1 MPSRRDY
8 LELYSDLGGYMT
20 DNFGEAYEQY
30 YGTSQGSAVDYS
42 TIGPAPSVSASR
54 ESVTPELLPWQEKV
68 GLSTLRQADT
78 VTKLSTGLSAAKGV
92 SLAGKTLGLGKAS
105 SLLSLKGAFGP
116 GSLLAAGPTQK
127 AFYASVPSNF
137 IGPPTMTQAG
147 YATGL
152 KALSAP
158 AKSAMAGAGVALA
171 GTILKNIPG
180 VDDDDDT
187 TLNVGESVGTLMQ
200 GAGTGA
206 AVAGLLGAA
215 GPVGWIA
222 GGAIALISALSK
234 REKARKAAEKQQE
247 ADIKIE
253 GIDEYRKSV
262 GEYQD
267 KLAAE
272 RQARYY
278 GQQAAMYDNAYGT
291 GAMTPGGYGIYS
303 EASFEKGGKKES
315 SAELTGQ
322 EIVTTA
328 SEQEAIE
335 QSLVEGNKKQAGS
348 IIKQAINRGD
358 VTPGPADHKKNPL
371 PVDDETGAVGGG
383 LFVEDGSGVYDHVN
397 RFKGK
402 SETQMGDIAK
412 KDIENKW
419 IPNGMY
425 R

>member
-30 YGTSQGSAVDYS
+30 YGTPQGSAVDYS
-42 TIGPAPSVSASR
+42 IIGPAPSVEASR
-54 ESVTPELLPWQEKV
+54 EAISPELLPWQEKV
-68 GLSTLRQADT
+68 GLSTLREADT
-78 VTKLSTGLSAAKGV
+78 FTKLSTGLSAAKGI
-92 SLAGKTLGLGKAS
+92 SLAGKTLKLGKAS
-105 SLLSLKGAFGP
+105 SLLSTAGAFGA
-116 GSLLAAGPTQK
+116 GSVFSNPTFFQDRFIIGNIGSGTEVGK
-127 AFYASVPSNF
+127 AFTTSTP
-137 IGPPTMTQAG
+137 AG
-147 YATGL
+147 
-152 KALSAP
+152 
-158 AKSAMAGAGVALA
+158 SAMAGAGVALA

-180 VDDDDDT
+180 VDDEDDT
-187 TLNVGESVGTLMQ
+187 TLNVGESIGTLMQ

-206 AVAGLLGAA
+206 AVAGLLGAT
-215 GPVGWIA
+215 GPVGWIV
-222 GGAIALISALSK
+222 GGGIALISALSK

-247 ADIKIE
+247 TEIKIE

-322 EIVTTA
+322 EIITTA

>member
-30 YGTSQGSAVDYS
+30 YGTPQGSAVDYTS
-42 TIGPAPSVSASR
+42 MGPAPTVEASR
-54 ESVTPELLPWQEKV
+54 EAVSPELLPWQEKV

-78 VTKLSTGLSAAKGV
+78 FTKLSTGLSAAKGI

-105 SLLSLKGAFGP
+105 SLLSLSGAFGA
-116 GSLLAAGPTQK
+116 GSILAAGPTAKGFFLATQ
-127 AFYASVPSNF
+127 PNF
-137 IGPPTMTQAG
+137 IGPPTMAQAG

-158 AKSAMAGAGVALA
+158 AKSALAGAGVALL
-171 GTILKNIPG
+171 GTGIKAIG
-180 VDDDDDT
+180 DDDDAT
-187 TLNVGESVGTLMQ
+187 TLNAGETIGSLMQ

-206 AVAGLLGAA
+206 AVAGLLGAT

-222 GGAIALISALSK
+222 GGAIALISSLSK

-247 ADIKIE
+247 TDIKIE

-267 KLAAE
+267 KLVAE

-278 GQQAAMYDNAYGT
+278 SQQAAMYDNAYGT

-335 QSLVEGNKKQAGS
+335 KSLVEGNKKQAGS

-402 SETQMGDIAK
+402 SETQMGDMAK

>member
-30 YGTSQGSAVDYS
+30 YGTPQGSAVDYS
-42 TIGPAPSVSASR
+42 TIGPAPSVEASR
-54 ESVTPELLPWQEKV
+54 EAISPELLPWQEKV

-78 VTKLSTGLSAAKGV
+78 FTKLSTGLSAAKGI

-105 SLLSLKGAFGP
+105 SLLSLSGAFGA
-116 GSLLAAGPTQK
+116 GSVLAAGPTQK
-127 AFYASVPSNF
+127 AFFAAVPSNF
-137 IGPPTMTQAG
+137 IGPPTVTQAG
-147 YATGL
+147 YGTGL

-158 AKSAMAGAGVALA
+158 AKSALAGAGVALL
-171 GTILKNIPG
+171 GTGIKAIA
-180 VDDDDDT
+180 DDDDDT
-187 TLNVGESVGTLMQ
+187 TLKAGEAVGGIMQ

-206 AVAGLLGAA
+206 AVAGLLGAT
-215 GPVGWIA
+215 GPVGWIV
-222 GGAIALISALSK
+222 GGGIALISALSK
-234 REKARKAAEKQQE
+234 REKARKQAEKQQKE
-247 ADIKIE
+247 DIKIE
-253 GIDEYRKSV
+253 GIEEYRKSV

-322 EIVTTA
+322 EIITTA

-335 QSLVEGNKKQAGS
+335 QSLVDGNKKQAGA

>member
-1 MPSRRDY
+1 MPSRSDY

-42 TIGPAPSVSASR
+42 TIGAPPSVEASR
-54 ESVTPELLPWQEKV
+54 EAVNPELLPWQKKL
-68 GLSTLRQADT
+68 GLSTLREADAM
-78 VTKLSTGLSAAKGV
+78 TKISTGLSVAKGI

-105 SLLSLKGAFGP
+105 SLLMPITAKTFGSSV
-116 GSLLAAGPTQK
+116 GQSIFAGKEFFAQPLTKK
-127 AFYASVPSNF
+127 AL
-137 IGPPTMTQAG
+137 
-147 YATGL
+147 TGL
-152 KALSAP
+152 RGPQTLQASKGLTTTGSA
-158 AKSAMAGAGVALA
+158 AVGAGVALA

-206 AVAGLLGAA
+206 AVAGLLGAT

-234 REKARKAAEKQQE
+234 RERARKKAEKQQE
-247 ADIKIE
+247 TDIKIE

>member
-1 MPSRRDY
+1 MPSRSDY

-30 YGTSQGSAVDYS
+30 YGTPQGSAVDYS
-42 TIGPAPSVSASR
+42 TIGPAPSVEASR
-54 ESVTPELLPWQEKV
+54 EAISPELLPWQKKL
-68 GLSTLRQADT
+68 GLSTLREADAM
-78 VTKLSTGLSAAKGV
+78 TKISTGLTAAKGI
-92 SLAGKTLGLGKAS
+92 SLAGKTLKLGKAS
-105 SLLSLKGAFGP
+105 SLLSTAGAFGA
-116 GSLLAAGPTQK
+116 GSMFAKGMTPAKFFGDR
-127 AFYASVPSNF
+127 FV
-137 IGPPTMTQAG
+137 IGNIGSGAEVG
-147 YATGL
+147 
-152 KALSAP
+152 KALTPGGSTL
-158 AKSAMAGAGVALA
+158 AGAGVAIG
-171 GTILKNIPG
+171 GTIVKAIA
-180 VDDDDDT
+180 DDDDAT
-187 TLNVGESVGTLMQ
+187 TLNAGETIGGLMQ

-206 AVAGLLGAA
+206 AVAGLLGAT

-222 GGAIALISALSK
+222 GGVIALISSLSK
-234 REKARKAAEKQQE
+234 REKARKEAEKQQE
-247 ADIKIE
+247 KDIKIE

-322 EIVTTA
+322 EIITTA

>member
-30 YGTSQGSAVDYS
+30 YGTPQGSAVDYS
-42 TIGPAPSVSASR
+42 IIGPAPSVEASR
-54 ESVTPELLPWQEKV
+54 EAISPELLPWQEKV
-68 GLSTLRQADT
+68 GLSTLREADT
-78 VTKLSTGLSAAKGV
+78 FTKLSTGLSAAKGI
-92 SLAGKTLGLGKAS
+92 SLAGKTLNLGKAS
-105 SLLSLKGAFGP
+105 SLLSTAGAFGA
-116 GSLLAAGPTQK
+116 GSIFSNPTFFQDRFIIGNIGSGTEVGK
-127 AFYASVPSNF
+127 AFTTSTP
-137 IGPPTMTQAG
+137 AG
-147 YATGL
+147 
-152 KALSAP
+152 
-158 AKSAMAGAGVALA
+158 SAMAGAGVALA

-180 VDDDDDT
+180 VDDEDDT
-187 TLNVGESVGTLMQ
+187 TLNVGESIGTLMQ

-206 AVAGLLGAA
+206 AVAGLLGAT
-215 GPVGWIA
+215 GPVGWIV
-222 GGAIALISALSK
+222 GGGIALISALSK
-234 REKARKAAEKQQE
+234 REKARKKAEKQQE
-247 ADIKIE
+247 TDIKIE

-322 EIVTTA
+322 EIITTA

>member
-30 YGTSQGSAVDYS
+30 YGTPQGSAVDYS
-42 TIGPAPSVSASR
+42 IIGPAPSVEASR
-54 ESVTPELLPWQEKV
+54 EAISPELLPWQEKV
-68 GLSTLRQADT
+68 GLSTLREADT
-78 VTKLSTGLSAAKGV
+78 FTKLSTGLSAAKGI
-92 SLAGKTLGLGKAS
+92 SLAGKTLKLGKAS
-105 SLLSLKGAFGP
+105 SLLSTAGAFGA
-116 GSLLAAGPTQK
+116 GSIFSNPTFFQDRFIIGNIGSGTEVGK
-127 AFYASVPSNF
+127 AFTTSTP
-137 IGPPTMTQAG
+137 AG
-147 YATGL
+147 
-152 KALSAP
+152 
-158 AKSAMAGAGVALA
+158 SAMAGAGVALA

-180 VDDDDDT
+180 VDDEDDT
-187 TLNVGESVGTLMQ
+187 TLNVGESIGTLMQ

-206 AVAGLLGAA
+206 AVAGLLGAT
-215 GPVGWIA
+215 GPVGWIV
-222 GGAIALISALSK
+222 GGGIALISALSK

-247 ADIKIE
+247 TEIKIE

-322 EIVTTA
+322 EIITTA

-335 QSLVEGNKKQAGS
+335 QSLVEGNKKQAGA

>member
-1 MPSRRDY
+1 MPSRSDY

-30 YGTSQGSAVDYS
+30 YGTPQGSAVDYS
-42 TIGPAPSVSASR
+42 TIGSAPSVEASR
-54 ESVTPELLPWQEKV
+54 ESIAPELLPWQKKL
-68 GLSTLRQADT
+68 GLSTLREADAM
-78 VTKLSTGLSAAKGV
+78 TKISTGLTAAKGIH
-92 SLAGKTLGLGKAS
+92 LAGKTLKLGKAS
-105 SLLSLKGAFGP
+105 SLLSTAGTFGAGSIFAKGMTPELFFGQTKVI
-116 GSLLAAGPTQK
+116 GNIGAGTE
-127 AFYASVPSNF
+127 V
-137 IGPPTMTQAG
+137 G
-147 YATGL
+147 
-152 KALSAP
+152 KALTPGGSTL
-158 AKSAMAGAGVALA
+158 AGAGVAIG
-171 GTILKNIPG
+171 GTIVKAIA
-180 VDDDDDT
+180 DDDDDT
-187 TLNVGESVGTLMQ
+187 SLNAGETIGGLMQ

-206 AVAGLLGAA
+206 AVAGLLGAT

-234 REKARKAAEKQQE
+234 REKARREAEKQQKE
-247 ADIKIE
+247 DIKIE
-253 GIDEYRKSV
+253 GIEEYRKSV

-322 EIVTTA
+322 EIITTA

>member
-30 YGTSQGSAVDYS
+30 YGTPQGSAVDYS
-42 TIGPAPSVSASR
+42 IIGPAPSVEASR
-54 ESVTPELLPWQEKV
+54 EAISPELLPWQEKV
-68 GLSTLRQADT
+68 GLSTLREADT
-78 VTKLSTGLSAAKGV
+78 FTKLSTGLSAAKGI
-92 SLAGKTLGLGKAS
+92 SLAGKTLNLGKAS
-105 SLLSLKGAFGP
+105 SLLSTAGAFGA
-116 GSLLAAGPTQK
+116 GSIFSNPTFFQDRFIIGNIGSGTEVGK
-127 AFYASVPSNF
+127 AFTTSTP
-137 IGPPTMTQAG
+137 AG
-147 YATGL
+147 
-152 KALSAP
+152 
-158 AKSAMAGAGVALA
+158 SAMAGAGVALA

-180 VDDDDDT
+180 VDDEDDT
-187 TLNVGESVGTLMQ
+187 TLNVGESIGTLMQ

-206 AVAGLLGAA
+206 AVAGLLGAT
-215 GPVGWIA
+215 GPVGWIV
-222 GGAIALISALSK
+222 GGGIALISALSK

-247 ADIKIE
+247 TEIKIE

-322 EIVTTA
+322 EIITTA

-335 QSLVEGNKKQAGS
+335 QSLVEGNKKQAGA

>member
-1 MPSRRDY
+1 MPSRSDY

-30 YGTSQGSAVDYS
+30 YGTPQGSAVDYS
-42 TIGPAPSVSASR
+42 TIGSAPSVEASR
-54 ESVTPELLPWQEKV
+54 ESIAPELLPWQKKL
-68 GLSTLRQADT
+68 GLSTLREADAM
-78 VTKLSTGLSAAKGV
+78 TKISTGLTAAKGIH
-92 SLAGKTLGLGKAS
+92 LAGKTLKLGKAS
-105 SLLSLKGAFGP
+105 SLLTPVGAFGG
-116 GSLLAAGPTQK
+116 GSIFAKGPAKFFGDRFIIGNIDVAGGTGAEVGK
-127 AFYASVPSNF
+127 AFTTSTP
-137 IGPPTMTQAG
+137 AG
-147 YATGL
+147 
-152 KALSAP
+152 
-158 AKSAMAGAGVALA
+158 SAMAGAGVAIG
-171 GTILKNIPG
+171 GTIVKAIA
-180 VDDDDDT
+180 DDDDDT
-187 TLNVGESVGTLMQ
+187 SLNAGETIGGLMQ

-206 AVAGLLGAA
+206 AVAGLLGAT

-234 REKARKAAEKQQE
+234 REKARREAEKQQKE
-247 ADIKIE
+247 DIKIE
-253 GIDEYRKSV
+253 GIEEYRKSV

-322 EIVTTA
+322 EIITTA

>member
-30 YGTSQGSAVDYS
+30 YGTPQGSAVDYS
-42 TIGPAPSVSASR
+42 TIGPAPSVEASR
-54 ESVTPELLPWQEKV
+54 EAVSPELLPWQDKV

-78 VTKLSTGLSAAKGV
+78 FTKLSTGLSASKGI
-92 SLAGKTLGLGKAS
+92 SLAGKTLGVGKAS
-105 SLLSLKGAFGP
+105 ILLSPITAKAFGSP
-116 GSLLAAGPTQK
+116 VGKSIFAGKEFFTQ
-127 AFYASVPSNF
+127 PL
-137 IGPPTMTQAG
+137 T
-147 YATGL
+147 
-152 KALSAP
+152 
-158 AKSAMAGAGVALA
+158 KSAIAGKTMGPQTLQASKGLTTTGSAAVGAGVALL
-171 GTILKNIPG
+171 GTGLKAYA
-180 VDDDDDT
+180 DDDDAT
-187 TLNVGESVGTLMQ
+187 TLNVGETIGGLMQ

-206 AVAGLLGAA
+206 AVAGLLGAT
-215 GPVGWIA
+215 GPVGWIV
-222 GGAIALISALSK
+222 GGGIALISALSK
-234 REKARKAAEKQQE
+234 REKARKKAEKQQE

-322 EIVTTA
+322 EIITTA

-335 QSLVEGNKKQAGS
+335 QSLVEGNKKRAGS

>member
-30 YGTSQGSAVDYS
+30 YGTPQGSAVDYS
-42 TIGPAPSVSASR
+42 TIGPAPSVEASR
-54 ESVTPELLPWQEKV
+54 EAISPELLPWQEKV
-68 GLSTLRQADT
+68 GLSTLREADT
-78 VTKLSTGLSAAKGV
+78 FTKLSTGLSAAKGI
-92 SLAGKTLGLGKAS
+92 SLAGKTLKLGKAS
-105 SLLSLKGAFGP
+105 SLLSTAGAFGA
-116 GSLLAAGPTQK
+116 GSVFSNPTFFQDRFIIGNIGSGTEVGK
-127 AFYASVPSNF
+127 AFTTSTP
-137 IGPPTMTQAG
+137 AG
-147 YATGL
+147 
-152 KALSAP
+152 
-158 AKSAMAGAGVALA
+158 SAMAGAGVALA

-180 VDDDDDT
+180 VDDEDDT
-187 TLNVGESVGTLMQ
+187 TLNVGESIGTLMQ

-206 AVAGLLGAA
+206 AVAGLLGAT
-215 GPVGWIA
+215 GPVGWIV
-222 GGAIALISALSK
+222 GGGIALISALSK

-247 ADIKIE
+247 TEIKIE

-322 EIVTTA
+322 EIITTA

-335 QSLVEGNKKQAGS
+335 QSLVEGNKKQAGA

>member
-30 YGTSQGSAVDYS
+30 YGTPQGSAVDYS
-42 TIGPAPSVSASR
+42 TIGPAPSVEASR
-54 ESVTPELLPWQEKV
+54 EAISPELLPWQEKV
-68 GLSTLRQADT
+68 GLSTLREADT
-78 VTKLSTGLSAAKGV
+78 FTKLSTGLSAAKGI
-92 SLAGKTLGLGKAS
+92 SLAGKTLKLGKAS
-105 SLLSLKGAFGP
+105 SLLSTAGAFGA
-116 GSLLAAGPTQK
+116 GSVFSNPTFFKDRFIIGNIGSGTEVGK
-127 AFYASVPSNF
+127 AFTTSTP
-137 IGPPTMTQAG
+137 AG
-147 YATGL
+147 
-152 KALSAP
+152 
-158 AKSAMAGAGVALA
+158 SAMAGAGVALA

-180 VDDDDDT
+180 VDDEDDT
-187 TLNVGESVGTLMQ
+187 TLNVGESIGTLMQ

-206 AVAGLLGAA
+206 AVAGLLGAT
-215 GPVGWIA
+215 GPVGWIV
-222 GGAIALISALSK
+222 GGGIALISALSK

-247 ADIKIE
+247 TEIKIE

-322 EIVTTA
+322 EIITTA

-402 SETQMGDIAK
+402 SEIQMGDIAK

>member
-1 MPSRRDY
+1 MPSRSDY

-42 TIGPAPSVSASR
+42 TIGAAPSLEASR
-54 ESVTPELLPWQEKV
+54 EKVSPELLPWQERV

-78 VTKLSTGLSAAKGV
+78 FTKLSTGLSAAKGI

-105 SLLSLKGAFGP
+105 ALLAPITAKAFGSSV
-116 GSLLAAGPTQK
+116 GKSIFAGKEFFTQ
-127 AFYASVPSNF
+127 PL
-137 IGPPTMTQAG
+137 T
-147 YATGL
+147 
-152 KALSAP
+152 
-158 AKSAMAGAGVALA
+158 KSALAGGTMGPQTLQATKGLTTTGSAAVGAGVALL
-171 GTILKNIPG
+171 GTGIKAIG
-180 VDDDDDT
+180 DDDDDT
-187 TLNVGESVGTLMQ
+187 TLNAGETIGGLMQ

-206 AVAGLLGAA
+206 AVAGLLGAT

-234 REKARKAAEKQQE
+234 RETARKKAEKQQE
-247 ADIKIE
+247 TDIKIE

-322 EIVTTA
+322 EIITTA

>member
-1 MPSRRDY
+1 MPSRSDY

-42 TIGPAPSVSASR
+42 TIGAAPSLEASR
-54 ESVTPELLPWQEKV
+54 EEVAPELLPWQERV

-78 VTKLSTGLSAAKGV
+78 FTKLSTGLSAAKGI

-105 SLLSLKGAFGP
+105 ALLAPITAKAFGSSV
-116 GSLLAAGPTQK
+116 GKSIFAGKEFFTQ
-127 AFYASVPSNF
+127 PL
-137 IGPPTMTQAG
+137 T
-147 YATGL
+147 
-152 KALSAP
+152 
-158 AKSAMAGAGVALA
+158 KSALAGGTMGPQTLQATKGLTTTGSAAVGAGVALL
-171 GTILKNIPG
+171 GTGIKAIG
-180 VDDDDDT
+180 DDDDDT
-187 TLNVGESVGTLMQ
+187 TLNAGETIGGLMQ

-206 AVAGLLGAA
+206 AVAGLLGAT

-234 REKARKAAEKQQE
+234 RETARKKAEKQQE
-247 ADIKIE
+247 TDIKIE

-322 EIVTTA
+322 EIITTA

>member
-30 YGTSQGSAVDYS
+30 YGTPQGSAVDYS
-42 TIGPAPSVSASR
+42 TIGPAPSVKASR
-54 ESVTPELLPWQEKV
+54 EEISPELLPWQKKL
-68 GLSTLRQADT
+68 GLSTLREADAM
-78 VTKLSTGLSAAKGV
+78 TKISTGLTAAKGI
-92 SLAGKTLGLGKAS
+92 SLAGKTLKLGKAS
-105 SLLSLKGAFGP
+105 SLLSTAGAFGA
-116 GSLLAAGPTQK
+116 GSIFSNPTFFQDRFIIGNIGSGTEVGK
-127 AFYASVPSNF
+127 AFTTSTP
-137 IGPPTMTQAG
+137 AG
-147 YATGL
+147 
-152 KALSAP
+152 
-158 AKSAMAGAGVALA
+158 SAMAGAGVALA

-180 VDDDDDT
+180 VDDEDDT
-187 TLNVGESVGTLMQ
+187 TLNVGESIGTLMQ

-206 AVAGLLGAA
+206 AVAGLLGAT
-215 GPVGWIA
+215 GPVGWIV
-222 GGAIALISALSK
+222 GGGIALISALSK

-247 ADIKIE
+247 TEIKIE

-322 EIVTTA
+322 EIITTA

>member
-30 YGTSQGSAVDYS
+30 YGTPQGSAVDYS
-42 TIGPAPSVSASR
+42 IIGPAPSVEASR
-54 ESVTPELLPWQEKV
+54 EAISPELLPWQEKV
-68 GLSTLRQADT
+68 GLSTLREADT
-78 VTKLSTGLSAAKGV
+78 FTKLSTGLSAAKGI
-92 SLAGKTLGLGKAS
+92 SLAGKTLKLGKAS
-105 SLLSLKGAFGP
+105 SLLSTAGAFGA
-116 GSLLAAGPTQK
+116 GSIFSNPTFFQDRFIIGNIGSGTEVGK
-127 AFYASVPSNF
+127 AFTTSTP
-137 IGPPTMTQAG
+137 AG
-147 YATGL
+147 A
-152 KALSAP
+152 
-158 AKSAMAGAGVALA
+158 AMAGAGVAIG
-171 GTILKNIPG
+171 GTIVKGIFG
-180 VDDDDDT
+180 DDDDT
-187 TLNVGESVGTLMQ
+187 SLNAGETIGGLMQ

-206 AVAGLLGAA
+206 AVAGLLGAT

-234 REKARKAAEKQQE
+234 REKARTEAEKQQKE
-247 ADIKIE
+247 DIKIE
-253 GIDEYRKSV
+253 GIEEYRKSV

-322 EIVTTA
+322 EIITTA

-402 SETQMGDIAK
+402 SEIQMGDIAK